1 MPYRRSARSPLCLQ
15 RPDKSTPGATLGRK
29 ATDLPEAAGLPK
41 SRIAQLKE
49 GPAMATLTYDTCP
62 RCSGRLLRAGDA
74 TSDYLNCLM
83 CGFVRELRQLD
94 PVTARAEVELNGR
107 EEPRLR
113 TRTREPSEYA
123 WVAS

>member
-1 MPYRRSARSPLCLQ
+1 MFAAT
-15 RPDKSTPGATLGRK
+15 DKSTPGATLGRK

-41 SRIAQLKE
+41 SRIAQPKE
-49 GPAMATLTYDTCP
+49 DPAMATLTQATCP
-62 RCSGRLLRAGDA
+62 RCSGRLLRAGDT

-94 PVTARAEVELNGR
+94 PAIARVEVELSGR

-113 TRTREPSEYA
+113 RTHRHEPAEYA